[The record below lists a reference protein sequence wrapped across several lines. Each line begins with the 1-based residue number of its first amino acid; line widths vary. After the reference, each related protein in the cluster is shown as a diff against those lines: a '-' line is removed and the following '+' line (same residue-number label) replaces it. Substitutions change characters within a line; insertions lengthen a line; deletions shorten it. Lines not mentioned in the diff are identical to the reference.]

1 METYALI
8 KEQLL
13 SGENVSPSVL
23 AIQVAFDLN
32 RLDIIEELL
41 QYQNVQQELEF
52 KLDEISSQPNLM
64 EYLMI
69 KYPHSELYQMIKRE
83 YIYLEEV
90 WRAVVKIEEIP
101 LRIQGIY
108 TTGDNL
114 ALVKQ
119 NQLKE
124 IDIILE
130 NKDHPIIN
138 SLNKL
143 KEKKQFNFTAT
154 LQSGSLFTYQGQI
167 DLNNTETP
175 PNLSP

>member
-1 METYALI
+1 METYALL
-8 KEQLL
+8 KEQIL
-13 SGENVSPSVL
+13 SGEKITPSVL
-23 AIQVAFDLN
+23 AIKVAFDLN
-32 RLDIIEELL
+32 LLDIVEELL
-41 QYQNVQQELEF
+41 QYPNVQQELEF
-52 KLDEISSQPNLM
+52 KLDEIASQPKLM
-64 EYLMI
+64 SFLAT
-69 KYPHSELYQMIKRE
+69 KYPHSELYQMIKKE
-83 YIYLEEV
+83 YLQLEEV
-90 WRAVVKIEEIP
+90 WKAVVKIEEIP
-101 LRIQGIY
+101 LNIQGIY

-114 ALVKQ
+114 AVVKQ

-167 DLNNTETP
+167 DLNNTETH